1 MRKSRDVFTKEI
13 QNAKIPV
20 ILSMN
25 VKGGVGTAFDLTLTG
40 QEVNELET
48 LIEKLL
54 DKYSKN
60 KEQ

>member
-1 MRKSRDVFTKEI
+1 VFTKEI

>member
-1 MRKSRDVFTKEI
+1 MRKSRDVFTKEM

-20 ILSMN
+20 ILSMT
-25 VKGGVGTAFDLTLTG
+25 VKGGVDTAFAFTLTG

-48 LIEKLL
+48 LIEKLF